1 MVVRYRGPFG
11 ERGVHTVHFD
21 IPATNEAQHAYWKG
35 VLEAIPGVTVQRDR
49 ALCRRESAPIVAS
62 YLRVPY
68 KHPDIGPEHLPGAER
83 ALALGL
89 REKLYEGQRMGAR
102 FLAVRTA
109 AYLGFACRTGKNATS
124 LTAGI
129 LSGSKRVLVCT
140 PSVARHGWNQD
151 AWRWTQQRAFMFRGR
166 SGRRARIACRT
177 CDRTGV
183 LGDGSDC
190 PDCKAD
196 NGTSYGWRM
205 YKVRRLQNYKTSVGR
220 VDLSIPITPDPR
232 GGLARCREHP
242 EVVGLEG
249 EECQLCLRE
258 FIRQYREAP
267 VVISSY
273 DLMNEQPGKKRTGQ
287 LYRRTDLPGTAARIA
302 QGEFDLALMD
312 EAHELRGDPKYK
324 LDSKRGSERGMRV
337 RQAVRNVPRVYMIS
351 ATPISSYTRDLYSQF
366 DIMDPGSFG
375 ESRYLFDERY
385 CNGQRS
391 GYGYWENK
399 GKSIFAETELKHR
412 MEQFMLIRTR
422 EQLLGNDSPAKIRQV
437 ILIEPPEGKG
447 PRRARLGIGVPVR
460 ELLAQT
466 LEFKLG
472 TIVDSVMKDAREGY
486 KTAVFTLTRDNAE
499 RVACALEDALDSQ
512 QYRRIA
518 EANNI
523 RVVRGTASVGGE
535 VRGIM
540 AEDFSQSQGAN
551 IWVGTIKAA
560 QVGISLAGVR
570 TIHMADV
577 TDSPHEVLQVEE
589 RPNVI
594 GRVHGLAVLFYA
606 VEGSLD
612 ESIAESL
619 VSKLPHLETVVDS
632 KDAAAISAAYSEA
645 EQSIEQRMQTYMAK
659 IAAMNLDDYDDD

>member
-1 MVVRYRGPFG
+1 M
-11 ERGVHTVHFD
+11 HFD
-21 IPATNEAQHAYWKG
+21 IPATNGAQDAYWKQ
-35 VLEAIPGVTVQRDR
+35 VLESIPGVVVRNGR
-49 ALCRRESAPIVAS
+49 ALCRRDSAPIVAS

-68 KHPDIGPEHLPGAER
+68 RHPDVGPEHLPGAER
-83 ALALGL
+83 AIALGL

-102 FLAVRTA
+102 FLAVRAA
-109 AYLGFACRTGKNATS
+109 AYLAFACRTGKNATS

-151 AWRWTQQRAFMFRGR
+151 AWRWTQQQAFMFRGR
-166 SGRRARIACRT
+166 SGRRGRVACRT
-177 CDRTGV
+177 CDRTGT

-205 YKVRRLQNYKTSVGR
+205 FKVRRLQNYKASVGR
-220 VDLSIPITPDPR
+220 VDLSIPVTPDPR

-267 VVISSY
+267 VVITSY
-273 DLMNEQPGKKRTGQ
+273 DLLNEQPGKKRTGVH
-287 LYRRTDLPGTAARIA
+287 YRRTDLPGAASRIA
-302 QGEFDLALMD
+302 QGEFDLALLD

-324 LDSKRGSERGMRV
+324 LESKRGSERGMRV
-337 RQAVRNVPRVYMIS
+337 MQATRNIPRAYMIS
-351 ATPISSYTRDLYSQF
+351 ATPISSYTRDLYNQF
-366 DIMDPGSFG
+366 NLMDPGSYG
-375 ESRYLFDERY
+375 ESRFLFDERY
-385 CNGQRS
+385 CDGRRS
-391 GYGYWENK
+391 GYGSWENK
-399 GKSIFAETELKHR
+399 GRSVFAETELKHR
-412 MEQFMLIRTR
+412 MEFNTLIRTR

-447 PRRARLGIGVPVR
+447 PRRARLGIGTPVR
-460 ELLAQT
+460 DLLAQT
-466 LEFKLG
+466 LEFKVS
-472 TIVDSVMKDAREGY
+472 TIVDSVMKDVREGY

-499 RVACALEDALDSQ
+499 RMASALEDALDSRE
-512 QYRRIA
+512 YKRVA
-518 EANNI
+518 EANNV
-523 RVVRGTASVGGE
+523 RVVRGSGAAGGGE
-535 VRGIM
+535 ARGIM
-540 AEDFSQSQGAN
+540 AEEFSQSNGAN

-570 TIHMADV
+570 TLHMADV
-577 TDSPHEVLQVEE
+577 TDSPHEMLQVEE

-632 KDAAAISAAYSEA
+632 ADAAAIRAAYSEA

-659 IAAMNLDDYDDD
+659 IATMNLDDYDDD

>member
-1 MVVRYRGPFG
+1 M
-11 ERGVHTVHFD
+11 HFD
-21 IPATNEAQHAYWKG
+21 IPARDDAQRAYWKG
-35 VLEAIPGVTVQRDR
+35 VLEAIPGVIVRSDR
-49 ALCRRESAPIVAS
+49 AMCRRESAPIVAS

-68 KHPDIGPEHLPGAER
+68 RHPDIGPEHLPGAER
-83 ALALGL
+83 ARALGL
-89 REKLYEGQRMGAR
+89 RERLYEGQREGAR
-102 FLAVRTA
+102 FLAVRAA
-109 AYLGFACRTGKNATS
+109 AYLAFACRTGKNATS

-129 LSGSKRVLVCT
+129 LSGSKRILVCT

-166 SGRRARIACRT
+166 TGRRARIACRT
-177 CDRTGV
+177 CDRTGT
-183 LGDGSDC
+183 LADGSDC

-196 NGTSYGWRM
+196 NGTSYGWKM
-205 YKVRRLQNYKTSVGR
+205 FKVRRLQNYKTSVGR

-232 GGLARCREHP
+232 GGTARCREHP

-249 EECQLCLRE
+249 EECSVCLRE

-267 VVISSY
+267 VVITSY
-273 DLMNEQPGKKRTGQ
+273 DLLNEQPGKRRTGQ

-302 QGEFDLALMD
+302 QGEFDLALLD

-324 LDSKRGSERGMRV
+324 LESKRGSERGMRV
-337 RQAVRNVPRVYMIS
+337 RQAVRNIPRAYMIS

-375 ESRYLFDERY
+375 DSRFLFDERY
-385 CNGQRS
+385 CAARRTA
-391 GYGYWENK
+391 YGKLDNK
-399 GKSIFAETELKHR
+399 GRSIFAESELKHR
-412 MEQFMLIRTR
+412 MEHFMIIRTR
-422 EQLLGNDSPAKIRQV
+422 EQLLGTDSPAKMRTV
-437 ILIEPPEGKG
+437 VLIEPPEGKG
-447 PRRARLGIGVPVR
+447 PKRAKLGVGTPVR

-466 LEFKLG
+466 LSYKLNV
-472 TIVDSVMKDAREGY
+472 IVDSVMKDAREGY
-486 KTAVFTLTRDNAE
+486 KSAVFTLTRDNAE
-499 RVACALEDALDSQ
+499 RVASALEDALDSAE
-512 QYRRIA
+512 YRRMA
-518 EANNI
+518 ETNHVRVI
-523 RVVRGTASVGGE
+523 RGSGSVGGE

-540 AEDFSQSQGAN
+540 AEEFSQSKGAN

-577 TDSPHEVLQVEE
+577 TDSPHEMLQVEE

-619 VSKLPHLETVVDS
+619 VNKLPHLETVLDS
-632 KDAAAISAAYSEA
+632 QDAAAIRAAYAEA
-645 EQSIEQRMQTYMAK
+645 EESIEQRMQTYMSK